1 MLTRSVLIRR
11 LAAALLAASLAAPAR
26 AQVAPQDAAD
36 FIQRAGVQLA
46 TTIGGAGS
54 VDEKRRRI
62 APFMAEVV
70 DVEGVARF
78 VLGRFWR
85 LATPEQQRTYVGL
98 FNQVLA
104 NSIAGRLGE
113 YRGADAVKVTVG
125 RPDPRPEGVLV
136 PTTIVRPNN
145 QPVNVTWLVTEA
157 GGKPKVADVI
167 AEGMSLRLAQRSDY
181 SAYIQRNN
189 NDVGALIRAL
199 EVQVSQGAGLR

>member
-1 MLTRSVLIRR
+1 MLSRLGFIRYLCAVLI
-11 LAAALLAASLAAPAR
+11 AGAVASPAW
-26 AQVAPQDAAD
+26 AQVGPQEAAE
-36 FIQRAGVQLA
+36 FIRRAGGQLA
-46 TTIGGAGS
+46 TTIGGAGTTE
-54 VDEKRRRI
+54 EKRRRI

-85 LATPEQQRTYVGL
+85 SATPDQQRTYVRL
-98 FNQVLA
+98 FSEVLA

-113 YRGADAVKVTVG
+113 YRGEDSVKVSVG
-125 RPDPRPEGVLV
+125 RPDPRPDGILV
-136 PTTIVRPNN
+136 PTTITRPNN
-145 QPVNVTWLVTEA
+145 QPFNVAWLVTDA

-199 EVQVSQGAGLR
+199 EAQVSQGAGLR